1 MMVAT
6 HSVLTVG
13 TSLSVKRVEAV
24 FSQCFAHS
32 TNTRL
37 CGGFDEPLYRP
48 VSTGG
53 QINELRYRK
62 DFFSSALHEASHWC
76 IAGPAR
82 RLQTDFGYWYTPDGR
97 NRSQQTAFEN
107 VEYKP
112 QALEWFFS
120 RACGHRFR
128 ISVDNLDAGTAN
140 DSADNVFE
148 LRVLAQARAWCKKGL
163 PVDAG
168 RFFQALCREFDTA
181 HELSALKF
189 SLSELNSG

>member
-1 MMVAT
+1 
-6 HSVLTVG
+6 
-13 TSLSVKRVEAV
+13 VEAV
-24 FSQCFAHS
+24 FAQCFGHS
-32 TNTRL
+32 SNTRL

-48 VSTGG
+48 VAAPG
-53 QINELRYRK
+53 QINELRYRE

-82 RLQTDFGYWYTPDGR
+82 RLQTDFGYWYAPDGR
-97 NRSQQTAFEN
+97 NRSQQSAFER

-128 ISVDNLDAGTAN
+128 ISVDNLDACSIS
-140 DSADNVFE
+140 DSADNGFE
-148 LRVLAQARAWCKKGL
+148 LRVWAQARAWCEEGL

-168 RFFQALCREFDTA
+168 IFFVALCREFGTA
-181 HELSALKF
+181 HDLNALRF
-189 SLSELNSG
+189 CVSELNSDR